1 MARIVILHPGDMG
14 AAIGAALV
22 EVGHEV
28 GWLPTGRSAAT
39 AQRAGRAGL
48 HPVDD
53 LAGTD
58 LMISVCP
65 PGAAARV
72 ARSVID
78 ARRFRGPY
86 LDANAIAP
94 ATARA
99 IAAEV
104 EAAGMGYVDGG
115 IIGPPPARA
124 GSTRLYLSGDRAA
137 SIAALFAGARVEARA
152 LEGAGPTAA
161 SALKMTYA
169 SWSKIS
175 SALLITADA
184 AAQRLGVREV
194 LHAEWAMSAP
204 DLPARLDRAAAAATA
219 KGWRWEGE
227 MREIAAAF
235 ATVDEPDGFAL
246 AAAEV
251 FARFERPRSS

>member
-28 GWLPTGRSAAT
+28 GWLSAGRSAQT
-39 AQRAGRAGL
+39 TDRAGRAGL
-48 HPVDD
+48 RPVHD
-53 LAGTD
+53 LAGSD
-58 LMISVCP
+58 LVVSVCP
-65 PGAAARV
+65 PGVAAKV

-78 ARRFRGPY
+78 TNRFRGPY

-94 ATARA
+94 ATSQA
-99 IAAEV
+99 IAADV
-104 EAAGMGYVDGG
+104 VAAGMTYVDGG
-115 IIGPPPARA
+115 IVGPPPTRA

-137 SIAALFAGARVEARA
+137 MVAELFAGARIEARV

-161 SALKMTYA
+161 SALKMAYA

-175 SALLITADA
+175 SALLITADS
-184 AAQRLGVREV
+184 AAQRLGLREA
-194 LHAEWAMSAP
+194 LHAEWEVSAP
-204 DLPARLDRAAAAATA
+204 DLAARLDRASAATIA

-235 ATVDEPDGFAL
+235 AAVGEPDGFAL

-251 FARFERPRSS
+251 FARFDRPRSS